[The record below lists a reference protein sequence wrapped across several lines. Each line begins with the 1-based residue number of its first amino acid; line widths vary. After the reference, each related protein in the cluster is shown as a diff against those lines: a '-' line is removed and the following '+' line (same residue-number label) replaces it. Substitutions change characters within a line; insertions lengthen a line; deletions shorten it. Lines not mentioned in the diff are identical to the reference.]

1 MALSS
6 IASLG
11 SIDVESTAQS
21 TSQTSSQANFV
32 SDFAK
37 IIRNNIGETN
47 GLLNKADQIST
58 DFSVNKTADLHE
70 VMIAVEEAGM
80 ALNYTM
86 QVRNKVVEGYQEL
99 MRMQI

>member
-1 MALSS
+1 MAISNVGT
-6 IASLG
+6 IG
-11 SIDVESTAQS
+11 SIDVA
-21 TSQTSSQANFV
+21 SSASSPSRTNFV
-32 SDFAK
+32 SDFAQ
-37 IIRNNIGETN
+37 IIRSNIGETN

-58 DFSVNKTADLHE
+58 DFSLNKTADLHE

-86 QVRNKVVEGYQEL
+86 QVRNKVIEGYQEL